1 MNSEIHSDPE
11 YFDQS
16 ALIPYLHAIK
26 ALIDRNIWNYPAP
39 IAGSDIQV
47 TIPLE
52 EGTKYSRNLAYL
64 ETLSNQSLEASNK
77 AHSIIKLV
85 WTLECLGKEA

>member
-16 ALIPYLHAIK
+16 ALIPYLHAITV
-26 ALIDRNIWNYPAP
+26 LIDWDIWNYPAP
-39 IAGSDIQV
+39 IAKRDIQF

-52 EGTKYSRNLAYL
+52 ERTKYSRNLAHL
-64 ETLSNQSLEASNK
+64 ETLFYHSLEASDK
-77 AHSIIKLV
+77 AHSINNLSGHQNV
-85 WTLECLGKEA
+85 

>member
-1 MNSEIHSDPE
+1 MNSEIRSDPE

-16 ALIPYLHAIK
+16 ALIPYPHAIK
-26 ALIDRNIWNYPAP
+26 ALIDRDIWNYPAP

-52 EGTKYSRNLAYL
+52 EGTKYSRNLAHL
-64 ETLSNQSLEASNK
+64 ETLFNQSLEAATK
-77 AHSIIKLV
+77 RIP
-85 WTLECLGKEA
+85 